1 MMDGTEG
8 LGAATETRAVDQYV
22 GLRTRRLLVLFGGV
36 LVLAVVAVHAL
47 LVGSIELPLSTVIEA
62 LGGSAAPMA
71 ERVVWQVR
79 LPRILGGALAGA
91 GLAYVGTAM
100 QSILRNPLGA
110 PYTLGISQAA
120 AFGAALSIT
129 VTGIE
134 SAGGSVFGPYLT
146 TGTAFLVALSST
158 SVILLLIRFKNAS
171 PETLIL
177 TGVALGAVFN
187 AGITVI
193 QYLAS
198 DTEVA
203 AIVYWTFGD
212 LGRLTWTTVAV
223 MGVGVVA
230 SAGYFSFHAWQYT
243 VLDAGD
249 ETAASLGIAVERLRV
264 IGMIVGAFAT
274 AIVISFVGIIG
285 FVGLVAPHIA
295 RKVVGTDERVLLPAS
310 GLVGAIL
317 LVGADTVARTAFD
330 PLTLPVGVLTA
341 FLGAPLFVYL
351 VIAGREHW

>member
-1 MMDGTEG
+1 MSQ
-8 LGAATETRAVDQYV
+8 ATEAVQGYTHQ
-22 GLRTRRLLVLFGGV
+22 RSRRLLVLLAGGI
-36 LVLAVVAVHAL
+36 LLLAVSTHAL
-47 LVGSIELPLSTVIEA
+47 LTGAVSLSVHEVLVAAAGSGDSFVQRI
-62 LGGSAAPMA
+62 
-71 ERVVWQVR
+71 VWQIR
-79 LPRILGGALAGA
+79 LPRILGGVIAGA

-100 QSILRNPLGA
+100 QSVLRNPLGA

-120 AFGAALSIT
+120 AFGAALSIAFRG
-129 VTGIE
+129 VE
-134 SAGGSVFGPYLT
+134 SAGGSLFGPYLT
-146 TGTAFLVALSST
+146 TASAFVLALSST
-158 SVILLLIRFKNAS
+158 SVILLLIRLKNAS

-212 LGRLTWTTVAV
+212 LGRLTWPTVLI
-223 MGVGVVA
+223 MGIGVVG
-230 SAGYFSFHAWQYT
+230 SAGYFTFHAWRYT

-249 ETAASLGIAVERLRV
+249 ETAASLGIDVSRLRV
-264 IGMIVGAFAT
+264 IGMLVASFAT
-274 AIVISFVGIIG
+274 AIVVSFVGIIG
-285 FVGLVAPHIA
+285 FIGLVAPHIA
-295 RKVVGTDERVLLPAS
+295 RKVVGTDERILLPAS

-317 LVGADTVARTAFD
+317 LVGADTAARAAFD
-330 PLTLPVGVLTA
+330 PLSLPVGVLTS

>member
-1 MMDGTEG
+1 MSQ
-8 LGAATETRAVDQYV
+8 ATEVVQRYAHQ
-22 GLRTRRLLVLFGGV
+22 RSRRLLVLLAGGF
-36 LVLAVVAVHAL
+36 LLLAISTHAL
-47 LVGSIELPLSTVIEA
+47 LTGAVSLSVQEVLGAVAGSGDSFVKRI
-62 LGGSAAPMA
+62 
-71 ERVVWQVR
+71 VWQIR
-79 LPRILGGALAGA
+79 LPRILGGVIAGA

-100 QSILRNPLGA
+100 QSVLRNPLGA

-120 AFGAALSIT
+120 AFGAALSIA
-129 VTGIE
+129 VRGIE
-134 SAGGSVFGPYLT
+134 TAGGSLFGPYLT
-146 TGTAFLVALSST
+146 TASAFVLALSST
-158 SVILLLIRFKNAS
+158 SVILLLIRLKNAS

-212 LGRLTWTTVAV
+212 LGRLTWPTVAI
-223 MGVGVVA
+223 MGIGVVG
-230 SAGYFSFHAWQYT
+230 SAGYFTFHAWRYT

-249 ETAASLGIAVERLRV
+249 ETAASLGIDVSRLRI
-264 IGMIVGAFAT
+264 IGMLVASFAT
-274 AIVISFVGIIG
+274 AIVVSFVGIIG
-285 FVGLVAPHIA
+285 FIGLVAPHIA
-295 RKVVGTDERVLLPAS
+295 RKVVGTDERILLPAS

-317 LVGADTVARTAFD
+317 LVGADTAARAAFD
-330 PLTLPVGVLTA
+330 PLSLPVGVLTS

>member
-1 MMDGTEG
+1 MNG
-8 LGAATETRAVDQYV
+8 ATEAVEAYRDQQS
-22 GLRTRRLLVLFGGV
+22 RRLLVLLAGLVV
-36 LVLAVVAVHAL
+36 LLAVLVHAL
-47 LVGSIELPLSTVIEA
+47 LAGAVDLSVREVIGVFTGTA
-62 LGGSAAPMA
+62 SPFV
-71 ERVVWQVR
+71 ERIVWQIR
-79 LPRILGGALAGA
+79 LPRILGGAIAGA

-100 QSILRNPLGA
+100 QSVLRNPLGA

-120 AFGAALSIT
+120 AFGAALSIAVRGVDST
-129 VTGIE
+129 
-134 SAGGSVFGPYLT
+134 AGALFGPYLT
-146 TGTAFLVALSST
+146 TVSAFVVALSST
-158 SVILLLIRFKNAS
+158 SVILLLIHVKNAS

-187 AGITVI
+187 AGITVV

-212 LGRLTWTTVAV
+212 LGRLTWPTVTV
-223 MGVGVVA
+223 VGIGA
-230 SAGYFSFHAWQYT
+230 IGSAAYFSLRGWQYT

-249 ETAASLGIAVERLRV
+249 ETAASLGLNVERLRV
-264 IGMIVGAFAT
+264 VGMLVGSFAT
-274 AIVISFVGIIG
+274 AVIVAFVGIIG

-295 RKVVGTDERVLLPAS
+295 RKVVGTDERLLLPAS

-317 LVGADTVARTAFD
+317 LVGADTVARAAFD
-330 PLTLPVGVLTA
+330 PLSLPVGVLTA

>member
-1 MMDGTEG
+1 MGSERVEAAAGT
-8 LGAATETRAVDQYV
+8 GAVEQYA
-22 GLRTRRLLVLFGGV
+22 GRRTRRLLVLAGG
-36 LVLAVVAVHAL
+36 LLALAVVGAHAL
-47 LVGSIELPLSTVIEA
+47 LVGSIELPFRTVIEA
-62 LGGSAAPMA
+62 VTGSAAPMA
-71 ERVVWQVR
+71 ERVVWQIR
-79 LPRILGGALAGA
+79 LPRILGGVIAGG

-100 QSILRNPLGA
+100 QSVLRNPLGA

-129 VTGIE
+129 VAGIE
-134 SAGGSVFGPYLT
+134 SAAGSVFGPYLT

-158 SVILLLIRFKNAS
+158 SVILCLIRFKNAS

-212 LGRLTWTTVAV
+212 LGRLTWTTVTI
-223 MGVGVVA
+223 MGVGVLA
-230 SAGYFSFHAWQYT
+230 SAGYFSFHAWRYT

-249 ETAASLGIAVERLRV
+249 ETAASLGIDVERLRV
-264 IGMIVGAFAT
+264 LGMIVGAFAT

-295 RKVVGTDERVLLPAS
+295 RKIVGTDERVLLPAS

-330 PLTLPVGVLTA
+330 PLSLPVGVLTA
-341 FLGAPLFVYL
+341 FIGAPLFVYL

>member
-1 MMDGTEG
+1 MGGSDG
-8 LGAATETRAVDQYV
+8 LGTATGAAAADRYA
-22 GLRTRRLLVLFGGV
+22 TRRARRV
-36 LVLAVVAVHAL
+36 LVLVGGVVVMGGVAVHAL
-47 LVGSIELPLSTVIEA
+47 LTGNVDLSVRTVLDAIAGS
-62 LGGSAAPMA
+62 GSPMA
-71 ERVVWQVR
+71 ERVVWQIR
-79 LPRILGGALAGA
+79 MPRILGGVVAGA

-100 QSILRNPLGA
+100 QSVLRNPLGA

-120 AFGAALSIT
+120 AFGAALTIT
-129 VTGIE
+129 VGGLE
-134 SAGGSVFGPYLT
+134 STAGSVFGPYLT
-146 TGTAFLVALSST
+146 TGVAFLVALSST
-158 SVILLLIRFKNAS
+158 SVILLLIHFKNAS

-187 AGITVI
+187 AAITVI

-212 LGRLTWTTVAV
+212 LGRITWTTVSI
-223 MGVGVVA
+223 MSVGVIA
-230 SAGYFSFHAWQYT
+230 SAGYFTVQGWRYT

-249 ETAASLGIAVERLRV
+249 ETASSLGIDVERLRV
-264 IGMIVGAFAT
+264 VGMVVGAFAT

-295 RKVVGTDERVLLPAS
+295 RKIVGTDERVLLPAS

-330 PLTLPVGVLTA
+330 PLSLPVGVLTA

>member
-1 MMDGTEG
+1 MSN
-8 LGAATETRAVDQYV
+8 ATEAIEAYTTQQS
-22 GLRTRRLLVLFGGV
+22 RRKLVLLGGV
-36 LVLAVVAVHAL
+36 VVLLAVSVHAML
-47 LVGSIELPLSTVIEA
+47 SGSIDLSASAVI
-62 LGGSAAPMA
+62 GSLSGSGSPFAQ
-71 ERVVWQVR
+71 RVVWQIR
-79 LPRILGGALAGA
+79 LPRVLGGAIAGA

-100 QSILRNPLGA
+100 QSVLRNPLGA

-120 AFGAALSIT
+120 AFGAALSIA
-129 VTGIE
+129 VRGVE
-134 SAGGSVFGPYLT
+134 SAAGSIFGPYLT
-146 TGTAFLVALSST
+146 TATAFALALAST

-187 AGITVI
+187 AGLTVI

-212 LGRLTWTTVAV
+212 LGRLTWPTVGIMA
-223 MGVGVVA
+223 VGVLT
-230 SAGYFSFHAWQYT
+230 SAGYFSLRGWRYT

-249 ETAASLGIAVERLRV
+249 ETAASLGVDVPRLRTV
-264 IGMIVGAFAT
+264 GMLVGAFGT
-274 AIVISFVGIIG
+274 AVVISFVGIIG
-285 FVGLVAPHIA
+285 FIGLVAPHIA

-317 LVGADTVARTAFD
+317 LVGADTVARAAFD
-330 PLTLPVGVLTA
+330 PLSLPVGVLTA

>member
-1 MMDGTEG
+1 MSGDGA
-8 LGAATETRAVDQYV
+8 LGTDTRAVEQYAAS
-22 GLRTRRLLVLFGGV
+22 RHRKLLVLGAGLIV
-36 LVLAVVAVHAL
+36 LVAVAVHGL
-47 LVGSIELPLSTVIEA
+47 LTGAMELSAGTVIA
-62 LGGSAAPMA
+62 AVTGSADPVAT
-71 ERVVWQVR
+71 RVVWQIR
-79 LPRILGGALAGA
+79 LPRILGGAIAGA

-100 QSILRNPLGA
+100 QSVLRNPLGA

-120 AFGAALSIT
+120 AFGAALSIAVRGVESVAGT
-129 VTGIE
+129 VL
-134 SAGGSVFGPYLT
+134 GPYLT
-146 TGTAFLVALSST
+146 TGSAFLAALLST
-158 SVILLLIRFKNAS
+158 SVILLLIRFKDAS

-187 AGITVI
+187 AAITVI

-212 LGRLTWTTVAV
+212 LGRLTWLTVGIMA
-223 MGVGVVA
+223 VGVLGSGA
-230 SAGYFSFHAWQYT
+230 YFTAHAWRYT

-249 ETAASLGIAVERLRV
+249 ETAAALGLAVSRLR
-264 IGMIVGAFAT
+264 IAGMLVGSFAT
-274 AIVISFVGIIG
+274 ALIISFVGIIG

-317 LVGADTVARTAFD
+317 LVGADTAARAAFD
-330 PLTLPVGVLTA
+330 PLSLPVGVVTA